1 MDYFHYTKKKFIIK
15 LLTHILF
22 LAIAL
27 MVVGCDNVE
36 KSEAVSLKDSCL
48 RQSKTETWDDFQ
60 RTKDSLWTVFNEST
74 DEAEVDKARAMLYDM
89 GCNADWGMIVSID
102 HDRRK
107 ARVEKEFQ
115 QLLSAHP
122 EQEGLFC
129 KEKERWENYYEA
141 VLAVAELEDH
151 GSSGALYITGTLEQS
166 VDLWVASFHNLWLY
180 EQNQDIEFP
189 KAAFTSRMIDDAY
202 SAYIKQEDEDWYNG
216 YTDNEKDGMEEH
228 HEAIEREWQLWNEW
242 MAYRKTVS
250 KALPKDLRRVYD
262 GCTNLTMRTKLHQLK
277 NQNKGLGLISDD
289 MDCCLLS
296 DSCTDKELLEYPG
309 FNVVMEQY
317 DSELFNTD
325 NK

>member
-1 MDYFHYTKKKFIIK
+1 MRTNRIVIIIAALLCFSCANNSNSGDVVLNDSDTKQ
-15 LLTHILF
+15 TP
-22 LAIAL
+22 
-27 MVVGCDNVE
+27 
-36 KSEAVSLKDSCL
+36 
-48 RQSKTETWDDFQ
+48 SKTWDDYQ

-74 DEAEVDKARAMLYDM
+74 DEAEVDKARVMLYEM

-151 GSSGALYITGTLEQS
+151 GSSGGLYITGVLEQS
-166 VDLWVASFHNLWLY
+166 VDLWLASFHNLLLY
-180 EQNQDIEFP
+180 EQKQDIEFP
-189 KAAFTSRMIDDAY
+189 KTVFTSRMIEDAY
-202 SAYIKQEDEDWYNG
+202 SAYIQQEDNDWRNFFS
-216 YTDNEKDGMEEH
+216 DNEKDGLEEH
-228 HEAIEREWQLWNEW
+228 HNAIENEWQLWNEW
-242 MAYRKTVS
+242 MAYRKAVS
-250 KALPKDLRRVYD
+250 KALPKNLQGIYD

-289 MDCCLLS
+289 MDHCLLS
-296 DSCTDKELLEYPG
+296 DSCSDNELLEYPG
-309 FNVVMEQY
+309 FSVAMEQY
-317 DSELFNTD
+317 VLELFNTD